1 MSKNK
6 GFYWDVG
13 VLRERRE
20 SDNGSWGV
28 ARSGVI
34 RIGGGERLGWTKA
47 LSEEK
52 RVVWSE
58 DMKDEE
64 VRPAGRD
71 CRTERRVYRV

>member
-1 MSKNK
+1 MSKGK
-6 GFYWDVG
+6 GFDQDVW
-13 VLRERRE
+13 VRRERRE

-47 LSEEK
+47 LRAEK

-58 DMKDEE
+58 DMKD
-64 VRPAGRD
+64 VS
-71 CRTERRVYRV
+71 